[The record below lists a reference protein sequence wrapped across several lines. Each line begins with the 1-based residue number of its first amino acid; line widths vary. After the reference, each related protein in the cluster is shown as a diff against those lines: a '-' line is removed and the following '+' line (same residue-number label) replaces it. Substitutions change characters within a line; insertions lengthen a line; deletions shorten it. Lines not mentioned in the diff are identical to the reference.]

1 MAVITRFTTAD
12 ASSEDLRQIRR
23 IFFTAFDDSFTEHDW
38 GHVLGGWHIVVVD
51 GGEIVSHAAVV
62 ERVLEVGNRPFRTGY
77 VEGVATHPRRQ
88 REGFGT
94 QVMGEVSHLI
104 RDEFEMGALST
115 SVRGFYENLGW
126 HRWRGPTYVR
136 YGSELIRTEDEDDG
150 IMVMT
155 FGSSEGID
163 LASSLSCQSRVG
175 DDW

>member
-1 MAVITRFTTAD
+1 MAVVTRFTTAD
-12 ASSEDLRQIRR
+12 ASREHLGQIRR
-23 IFFTAFDDSFTEHDW
+23 LFFTAFDDSFTEHDW

-88 REGFGT
+88 REGLGT
-94 QVMGEVSHLI
+94 QVMGEVSLLV

-150 IMVMT
+150 IMVMP

-163 LASSLSCQSRVG
+163 PASSLSCQSRVG